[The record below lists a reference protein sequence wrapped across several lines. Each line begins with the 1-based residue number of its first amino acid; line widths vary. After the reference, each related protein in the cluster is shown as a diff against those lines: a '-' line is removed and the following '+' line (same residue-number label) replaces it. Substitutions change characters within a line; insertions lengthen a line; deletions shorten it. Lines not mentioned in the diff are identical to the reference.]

1 MTMFLSGVG
10 RTFYTAALVFTAVSV
25 ICLGGLPPAAANERP
40 RVSVDSATGETG
52 QTVGVSVTIRGSE
65 DLAETGGISGGQ
77 LELVYDPALA
87 AVEDVIRGSA
97 VGAGFIFLYNRGFA
111 PNKVRLAWAAQGEE
125 IIRDG
130 ALFTVIF
137 RLKTAA
143 AVRPYLR
150 NLVLYDQDLRSLEVA
165 AAGEDHTVY
174 LIAPGAEAPPSPE
187 DPPVGNG
194 EEGGAPA
201 EEDPPRK
208 GPPAGDQNSFF
219 ARVFSSPV
227 LPLVPAGLLVGVPA
241 LLFLLRR
248 RKKKAARRSRGK
260 PLERKKNRR
269 LLCTPSPGIRILFAV
284 ACFTQTGD
292 EGEINHGQK

>member
-1 MTMFLSGVG
+1 MTMFLAGVG

-52 QTVGVSVTIRGSE
+52 QTVGVSVTIRGAE
-65 DLAETGGISGGQ
+65 DLVKMGGISGGQ
-77 LELVYDPALA
+77 VELVYDPALA
-87 AVEDVIRGSA
+87 VVEDVIQGSA
-97 VGAGFIFLYNRGFA
+97 VGAGFIFLYNRAFA
-111 PNKVRLAWAAQGEE
+111 PNKVHLAWAAQGEE
-125 IIRDG
+125 IVRDG

-143 AVRPYLR
+143 AVRPSLQ
-150 NLVLYDQDLRSLEVA
+150 NLMLYDQDLRSLEVA
-165 AAGEDHTVY
+165 ADGEDHTVY

-201 EEDPPRK
+201 EEDPPR
-208 GPPAGDQNSFF
+208 PDLPAAGEGFSFD
-219 ARVFSSPV
+219 RLFSSPM
-227 LPLVPAGLLVGVPA
+227 LPLVLAGLLTGVP
-241 LLFLLRR
+241 LLLILLRR

-260 PLERKKNRR
+260 P
-269 LLCTPSPGIRILFAV
+269 A
-284 ACFTQTGD
+284 
-292 EGEINHGQK
+292 